1 MLAQDRVVATLPLVR
16 RRRRSPWCWAAA
28 LLTVGCTRVSESS
41 RFEEPEPTLEILAT
55 EPPPDAVDVSPTVR
69 IDLCMSGRLDPRSLD
84 EVDANISS
92 GGALTDTELSVQ
104 LVPWLAPGAETP
116 PEDRVDPWCQGSVL
130 SVQPRTPLRA
140 GALHRLRL
148 VPSAVG
154 WAGEPMSTEGPL
166 WRVDDEGNA
175 LYTLEFTVDADP
187 PGERPEPDEP
197 PEPLTL
203 HDLFEP
209 GAPFDPTRALCS
221 CHRDP
226 EDLALARLDLR
237 DPIAAFEDLLGSARP
252 RETGFGMVA
261 PRDPSQSFLVQKL
274 LRDPDDSALHGILG
288 DPMPPDDPV
297 PYEDL
302 LAIIAWVEDGA
313 AL

>member
-1 MLAQDRVVATLPLVR
+1 MRCR
-16 RRRRSPWCWAAA
+16 RRFPWGWAAA
-28 LLTVGCTRVSESS
+28 LLTVGCTRVSDRS
-41 RFEEPEPTLEILAT
+41 RFEEPAATVEILQT
-55 EPPPDAVDVSPTVR
+55 EPRPDAVDVSPMVR

-116 PEDRVDPWCQGSVL
+116 PEDRQMPWCEGSVL
-130 SVQPRTPLRA
+130 SVQPRAPLRA

-154 WAGEPMSTEGPL
+154 WAGEPMSTEGPR

-175 LYTLEFTVDADP
+175 RYTLEFTIDADP
-187 PGERPEPDEP
+187 PGERPDPDEP

-203 HDLFEP
+203 HDLFET
-209 GAPFDPTRALCS
+209 GGPFDPMRAQCS

-237 DPIAAFEDLLGSARP
+237 DPVSAFEDLLSSSQP

-274 LRDPDDSALHGILG
+274 LREPDGSALHGILG
-288 DPMPPDDPV
+288 DPMPPDDLL
-297 PYEDL
+297 PYDDL
-302 LAIIAWVEDGA
+302 LTIIEWVEDGA